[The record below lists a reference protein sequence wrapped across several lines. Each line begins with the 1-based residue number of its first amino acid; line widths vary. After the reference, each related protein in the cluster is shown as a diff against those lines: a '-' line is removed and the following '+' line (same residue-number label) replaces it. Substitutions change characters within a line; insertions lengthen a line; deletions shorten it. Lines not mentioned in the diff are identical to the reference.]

1 MDAPTAKSPT
11 SWQSQRTTRL
21 PSMYSGSTTEAWTRA
36 LLRRT
41 SDHLGVTDDQ
51 ICRVAAPAGEAFDDE
66 PRQG

>member
-11 SWQSQRTTRL
+11 SWQSQGATRS
-21 PSMYSGSTTEAWTRA
+21 PSMYSASTAGAWTKGVA
-36 LLRRT
+36 RRT